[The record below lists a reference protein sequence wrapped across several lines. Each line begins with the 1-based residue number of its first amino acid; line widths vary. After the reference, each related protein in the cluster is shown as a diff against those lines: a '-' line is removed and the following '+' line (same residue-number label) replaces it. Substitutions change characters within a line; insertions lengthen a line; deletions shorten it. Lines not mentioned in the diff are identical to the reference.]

1 MIDTR
6 EDQMTGGIGRG
17 GIVNYCSKAIFP
29 NQFGAARQAKLK
41 LLAKGFFD
49 PVLRIADRGLSVLDA
64 VERVACYHRKS
75 RRPVI
80 SQRKNIARVEVIGN
94 HVFRTHIRPEI
105 RRRLVSAE
113 DAGVKRKPCGELMR
127 ERHGDISV
135 HIVPAHIKILVKA
148 PDTKPKK
155 LCRFPGS
162 IISEDNVF
170 ADEQRAFAAG
180 S

>member
-6 EDQMTGGIGRG
+6 EDEMSGGIGRG

-41 LLAKGFFD
+41 LLAKGVFD

-94 HVFRTHIRPEI
+94 HVLRAHIRPEI
-105 RRRLVSAE
+105 WRRLVSGE
-113 DAGVKRKPCGELMR
+113 DAGVKRKPCGEVMR
-127 ERHGDISV
+127 ERHGHISV
-135 HIVPAHIKILVKA
+135 HVVPANIEILVKA
-148 PDTKPKK
+148 PNTKHIK
-155 LCRFPGS
+155 LCPFPGS
-162 IISEDNVF
+162 IISEDYVF
-170 ADEQRAFAAG
+170 SCEQ
-180 S
+180 

>member
-41 LLAKGFFD
+41 LLAKGIFD
-49 PVLRIADRGLSVLDA
+49 PVLRIADRGLSVLDL
-64 VERVACYHRKS
+64 VQRVACYHGKS

-105 RRRLVSAE
+105 RRRLVSGE
-113 DAGVKRKPCGELMR
+113 DAGVKRKPCGEVMR

-135 HIVPAHIKILVKA
+135 HVVPVHIEILIKA
-148 PDTKPKK
+148 PDTKEIK
-155 LCRFPGS
+155 LCRYRVS
-162 IISEDNVF
+162 IITQRNVF
-170 ADEQRAFAAG
+170 SDER
-180 S
+180 

>member
-6 EDQMTGGIGRG
+6 EDEMSGGIGRG
-17 GIVNYCSKAIFP
+17 GIVICCVKAIFP

-41 LLAKGFFD
+41 LLAKGVFD
-49 PVLRIADRGLSVLDA
+49 SVLKIADRGLSVLDL
-64 VERVACYHRKS
+64 VERVARYHGKS

-94 HVFRTHIRPEI
+94 HVLRAHIRPEI
-105 RRRLVSAE
+105 RLRLVSGE
-113 DAGVKRKPCGELMR
+113 DAGIKRKPAREVMR
-127 ERHGDISV
+127 ERHGDISIHV
-135 HIVPAHIKILVKA
+135 VPAHIEILVKA
-148 PDTKPKK
+148 TDTEHRK

-170 ADEQRAFAAG
+170 TREQ
-180 S
+180 

>member
-6 EDQMTGGIGRG
+6 EDEMSGGIGRG
-17 GIVNYCSKAIFP
+17 GIVICCFKAIFP
-29 NQFGAARQAKLK
+29 NQFGALRQAKLK
-41 LLAKGFFD
+41 LLAEGVFD
-49 PVLRIADRGLSVLDA
+49 SVLRIAYRGLSVLDL
-64 VERVACYHRKS
+64 VERVACYHGKS

-94 HVFRTHIRPEI
+94 HVFRAYIRPEI
-105 RRRLVSAE
+105 RLRLVSGE
-113 DAGVKRKPCGELMR
+113 DAGVKRKPRGEVMR

-135 HIVPAHIKILVKA
+135 HVVPAHIEILIKA
-148 PDTKPKK
+148 PDTKHIK

-170 ADEQRAFAAG
+170 AGE
-180 S
+180 